1 MNPFVERLA
10 GSIGH
15 ALPETALVVAAC
27 AFILVGPFLLDRA
40 GEGSKR
46 LKHVW
51 AGATLFI
58 LANLK
63 LIPGGGEA
71 TELAGGVLVF
81 AVVMNFIL
89 GVLMMLGI
97 GLYAPCLILCSLLGL
112 NPVAAFPIMM
122 GSCAFLMPSSGLRFV
137 ARGRYSPGASLGL
150 ALGGVPAVLLAA
162 YVVKSLPL
170 EWLRWLVIVVVLI
183 AATLMLRSA
192 LLTPAPGAVA
202 AGEAP

>member
-1 MNPFVERLA
+1 MGWAVLYIAFGIVALWLLGEVLLQYKARLRWRLLAFAGFQLLTITHSNPTGGTLLELTGAKLGIAFL
-10 GSIGH
+10 GNTMLG
-15 ALPETALVVAAC
+15 ALMT
-27 AFILVGPFLLDRA
+27 
-40 GEGSKR
+40 
-46 LKHVW
+46 
-51 AGATLFI
+51 
-58 LANLK
+58 
-63 LIPGGGEA
+63 
-71 TELAGGVLVF
+71 
-81 AVVMNFIL
+81 
-89 GVLMMLGI
+89 LGI